1 MADMKQHFQS
11 AEQIKAGIVGY
22 GGTFETGSAHLR
34 QMQAAGVTP
43 CAVVDV
49 DSQKLVAARKEFEGI
64 EAYSAVDDMLEK
76 SAANLIAIL
85 TPPNT
90 HARLAVQCLKAGR
103 HVVVEKPMAITTDQ
117 CNDMIVAADM
127 AGALLSICHN
137 RHWDGCI
144 LRAVEEIRRNRTIGD
159 VYRIEAHMGG
169 YRKPGDSWRSS
180 RTISGGILYDWGVH
194 LLEYCLQLLDGRV
207 VEVSGFARNGF
218 WAPRTGWRED
228 TNEDEALAV
237 ARLDSGQWLSLAM
250 SNLDTHPKGRDRKW
264 VEVTGT
270 EGTYLFD
277 GEGWKT
283 ILHGVHEAVETE
295 GQNPPGQGGL
305 YYRNVVAALLGQEEL
320 VITPEWARRPIHI
333 IDTAVRSA
341 RDGRALVA
349 TFG

>member
-1 MADMKQHFQS
+1 VADMKQHFET

-22 GGTFETGSAHLR
+22 GGAFETGSTHLR

-49 DSQKLVAARKEFEGI
+49 DSQRLEAARKEFDGI
-64 EAYSAVDDMLEK
+64 ETYSAVDDMLEK
-76 SAANLIAIL
+76 SAANLIAII

-90 HARLAVQCLKAGR
+90 HARLAVQCLQAGR
-103 HVVVEKPMAITTDQ
+103 HVVVARPMAINTDQ
-117 CNDMIVAADM
+117 CNDMIVAADIS
-127 AGALLSICHN
+127 GTLLSVYHN

-144 LRAVEEIRRNRTIGD
+144 LRAAQEIRQNRAIGD
-159 VYRIEAHMGG
+159 VYRTEAHMGG
-169 YRKPGDSWRSS
+169 YQKPGDSWHSS

-207 VEVSGFARNGF
+207 VEVAAFAHSGF
-218 WAPRTGWRED
+218 WAPRTGWRHD
-228 TNEDEALAV
+228 TNEDEAFAV
-237 ARLDSGQWLSLAM
+237 ARLDSDQWLTLSV

-277 GEGWKT
+277 GEVWKT
-283 ILHGVHEAVETE
+283 VLHGVQDPVEAE
-295 GQNPPGQGGL
+295 GRNPPGQGDL

-341 RDGRALVA
+341 QQGRALVA